1 MSYSGKQHFSGDYVI
16 RDIWTYLIRFIIDS
30 GYWSI
35 VDSGISNSGVGT
47 YSISQDIT
55 ASSLDTWLDLQSADA
70 YDEVLKKDITDES
83 FNSGTLDN
91 PVSLANS
98 NIDDSSE
105 VVTSTDGNTTYV
117 KDTDYSMD
125 YTNGTITCLSTGSM
139 VANTDYKISYT
150 YTLSNTDDY
159 EINNNLGRVKFLS
172 TGSVTSGDT
181 IHATYTWK
189 REYIILYSTGV
200 SGSEKIYIGA
210 IPYINSDGVHGYIN
224 WKAYKFWQ
232 EGMSFGDTSLGTK
245 YNGFGFA
252 LWSSDT
258 DLWLFVNQ
266 QRVIAVSC
274 IQTYYNS
281 IYIGFFNRFLMPH
294 EYNYPL
300 CVISSDDTG
309 MNYDSQSGYRHF
321 IPNAKRINMMNER
334 NLWTAYYQETTYTDE
349 YYISG
354 RNFNGILPNQ
364 QDTGNLVQ
372 VHYPSNAS
380 IGLLPIYLYWNGN
393 IYGQLDDVYF
403 TPASI
408 LSSESEI
415 TIGNDTYI
423 VFEDVFRHGWS
434 QFMAIKEA

>member
-16 RDIWTYLIRFIIDS
+16 RDIWTYIVRFIVDS

-55 ASSLDTWLDLQSADA
+55 VSSLDTWLDLQSADA
-70 YDEVLKKDITDES
+70 YDVVVK
-83 FNSGTLDN
+83 
-91 PVSLANS
+91 
-98 NIDDSSE
+98 SS
-105 VVTSTDGNTTYV
+105 DGSTTYV
-117 KDTDYSMD
+117 EGTDYEVN
-125 YTNGTITCLSTGSM
+125 Y
-139 VANTDYKISYT
+139 
-150 YTLSNTDDY
+150 
-159 EINNNLGRVKFLS
+159 NLGRIKFLS
-172 TGSVTSGDT
+172 SGSIAQNDT
-181 IHATYTWK
+181 VHIDYTWK

-200 SGSEKIYIGA
+200 SGTEKIYIGA

-245 YNGFGFA
+245 YNSFGFA

-258 DLWLFVNQ
+258 DLWLFIDQ
-266 QRVIAVSC
+266 QRVILVTC
-274 IQTYYNS
+274 IQTYYS
-281 IYIGFFNRFLMPH
+281 SAYIGFFNRFLMPH

-300 CVISSDDTG
+300 CIISSEWNSEG
-309 MNYDSQSGYRHF
+309 YDSTSDYRHF
-321 IPNAKRINMMNER
+321 IPNSKNIDFIVEDNT
-334 NLWTAYYQETTYTDE
+334 WKGWYQSDNP
-349 YYISG
+349 G
-354 RNFNGILPNQ
+354 VLLPNQ